1 MEQVSPLQFSR
12 YRELKKKFYP
22 SKPNVP
28 SRPQPELPPVETKI
42 VERDWLILLEKE
54 PKDTEKAV
62 LSEVWQE
69 IYSEDK
75 KIAATA
81 HIMKGFSGR
90 RSARILIAQVLTK
103 HQMTFIDIA
112 GHAKSK
118 RFCDCRFEVYYRL
131 RRELG
136 LSLMLIGRML
146 NKDHTSVLHGYR
158 KMEERLA
165 AGYVLD

>member
-28 SRPQPELPPVETKI
+28 LRPLPELPPVETKV
-42 VERDWLILLEKE
+42 VERDWLII
-54 PKDTEKAV
+54 PKDEAAEIEKAV
-62 LSEVWQE
+62 LSRVWEE

-75 KIAATA
+75 QIAATA
-81 HIMKGFSGR
+81 RIMKGFSGR

-118 RFCDCRFEVYYRL
+118 KFCDCRFEVYYRL

-136 LSLMLIGRML
+136 LSLMQIGRML